1 MHSRMKGKSGS
12 KKPLTRSSA
21 WVKYKPK
28 EIEELVIRLA
38 KKGMGSRNIGLE
50 LRDQYGI
57 PSVRDATKT
66 KISKIMKKSDAYKR
80 DVPEDLYNLIK
91 KAVNLHAH
99 MEDNGRDYTSYRGLE
114 LTESKIRRLARYY
127 IKKKEIPKE
136 WKWNIDRAKLMIK

>member
-1 MHSRMKGKSGS
+1 MKGKSGS
-12 KKPLTRSSA
+12 KKPLKRESA
-21 WVKYKPK
+21 WVKYKPQ

-38 KKGMGSRNIGLE
+38 KKGMGSRKIGLE

-57 PSVRDATKT
+57 PSVKDLTKMS
-66 KISKIMKKSDAYKR
+66 IIKIMKKNDAYKR
-80 DVPEDLYNLIK
+80 EVPEDLYNLIK

-99 MEDNGRDYTSYRGLE
+99 MERNGRDYTSYRGLE

-127 IKKKEIPKE
+127 IKKNEIPKD